1 METSEISPKDFI
13 VLARSLMEAKTEAE
27 VQSKILDAGITLTI
41 ISESETKIYNDPQP
55 TPELPPRVEAKTT
68 PVLNALPQSS
78 AESAQ
83 QVAALCAQKARVP
96 NGRKRKKKS

>member
-41 ISESETKIYNDPQP
+41 ISESETKIYNDTHP
-55 TPELPPRVEAKTT
+55 TPELPPR
-68 PVLNALPQSS
+68 S
-78 AESAQ
+78 
-83 QVAALCAQKARVP
+83 
-96 NGRKRKKKS
+96 